1 MSHYDDAGALSD
13 ERQRLLDQVEENN
26 ELLARLGVP
35 TRLPYSKAAGLTTA
49 ELVIAVR
56 AQRAHFLENHHR
68 LSGLG

>member
-1 MSHYDDAGALSD
+1 MAHHDDAGLSD

-35 TRLPYSKAAGLTTA
+35 TRLPYSKAVGLTIG
-49 ELVIAVR
+49 ELRVAVR